1 MSRESTIDLQL
12 ELERA
17 MKGAQQTRDQL
28 ESIRR
33 QSMSIFR
40 RHEQA
45 QAFNEAQDEYD
56 DYKRQ
61 VYDLKQRLYRMT
73 DGKTAVES
81 AYKHFL
87 FWKETYRKGGG
98 WNGICMEDD
107 SDWLY

>member
-1 MSRESTIDLQL
+1 MSGESTYDLQL
-12 ELERA
+12 QLERA
-17 MKGAQQTRDQL
+17 MKRAQQTRDQL

-33 QSMSIFR
+33 QPMSIFR
-40 RHEQA
+40 RSEQA

-73 DGKTAVES
+73 DGKNVVES
-81 AYKHFL
+81 AYQHFL
-87 FWKETYRKGGG
+87 LWKETYRKGGG

>member
-1 MSRESTIDLQL
+1 MSGESTYDLQIQ
-12 ELERA
+12 LERA

-33 QSMSIFR
+33 QPMSLFR
-40 RHEQA
+40 RSEQA
-45 QAFNEAQDEYD
+45 QAFNEVQDEYD
-56 DYKRQ
+56 DYKQQ

-73 DGKTAVES
+73 DGETAVKS
-81 AYKHFL
+81 AYQHFL
-87 FWKETYRKGGG
+87 LWKETYRRGGG